1 MKKTVPKILI
11 VFTQRRSEN
20 STWFGGFVKRL
31 QKRPGL
37 EGINIDYVALED
49 LIFEIKDNKPTIFD
63 VRTEKYI
70 KDYTWAYFKRWM
82 SMPDE
87 AAALAIYL
95 QSQGTPFADHSVINK
110 NDGSKLVS
118 QFRFWANNVPVAD
131 TIYCSPVFLGYALER
146 SKLDYPLII
155 KDANG
160 QKGELNF
167 LVKTKKHAL
176 SVFNKHPQT
185 KFLVQ
190 NYIDNKFDY
199 RIQVYGGRAV
209 VAVKRVGAKGSHLN
223 NESAGGASSFIP
235 FNKVP
240 KKVFELAEK
249 AAAAVELQV
258 SGVDV
263 LPNHNESKYAVLE
276 ANQGSQIVTGDT
288 SGDQVAIIDEFNKY
302 MAGMARSRIKH
313 DKYLPS
319 NKLQIVGLHEEV
331 DLIDLGM
338 FNAHA
343 KVDTGAY
350 RCSIHATNIKVIE
363 RGNKQI
369 LQFSVPEIAKKG
381 KSEGELRHE
390 TEEFYIVPVKK
401 SANHIEKRYIIKT
414 RLRMGGRTFITSFT
428 LTNRGSMR
436 FPILIG
442 RRVLSGR
449 FLVNSA
455 LSTKE

>member
-37 EGINIDYVALED
+37 EGINIEHVALED
-49 LIFEIKDNKPTIFD
+49 LIFEIKDDHATVFD
-63 VRTEKYI
+63 VRTEQYL
-70 KDYTWAYFKRWM
+70 DDFTWVYFKRWM

-95 QSQGTPFADHSVINK
+95 RSRGIPFADELIINK

-118 QFRFWANNVPVAD
+118 QFRFWANDVPVAD
-131 TIYCSPVFLGYALER
+131 TIHTAPQHLEYALKR
-146 SKLDYPLII
+146 TKLHYPMVI

-160 QKGELNF
+160 QKGQLNF
-167 LVKTKKHAL
+167 LAKNQKVAL
-176 SVFNKHPQT
+176 DIVAKYPDT

-190 NYIDNKFDY
+190 NYIDNNFDY

-209 VAVKRVGAKGSHLN
+209 VGVMRVGKKGSHLN

-235 FNKVP
+235 YENIPLKVLT
-240 KKVFELAEK
+240 LAEK
-249 AAAAVELQV
+249 AASAVGLQV

-263 LPNHNESKYAVLE
+263 LPNIDETKYVVLE

-288 SGDQVAIIDEFNKY
+288 SGGQVAIIDEFNKY
-302 MAGMARSRIKH
+302 IRSMAKTRIKK
-313 DKYLPS
+313 DKRLPG
-319 NKLQIVGLHEEV
+319 NKLSIIGLHETV
-331 DLIDLGM
+331 DLPELGV
-338 FNAHA
+338 FSAHA
-343 KVDTGAY
+343 KIDTGAY
-350 RCSIHATNIKVIE
+350 RSSIHATDIRVIIRKGVE
-363 RGNKQI
+363 V
-369 LQFSVPEIAKKG
+369 LQFSVPEIAIKG
-381 KSEGELRHE
+381 RVDSMVQHE
-390 TEEFYIVPVKK
+390 TTHFQSVPVKK
-401 SANHIEKRYIIKT
+401 SALFIEKRYLIVT
-414 RLRMGGRTFITSFT
+414 NLRIAGRSINTTFS

-449 FLVNSA
+449 FLVNSS
-455 LSTKE
+455 LSTEE